1 MQQPILIEIVF
12 SLTRPGSHEWC
23 LSLINTGEIAY
34 LRYPICSGQVV
45 SSINNCYIQR
55 VKTVQSIQVEA
66 QSGRNLEV
74 ARQYFGG
81 NAARLWILAL
91 SITALSL
98 LLAIPASRII
108 LPALDLDGAGSFFPS
123 VADIYWRNP
132 VASPLY
138 LLAILIPLVPLP
150 VPPAAAV
157 DAPAGQAPALAPRL
171 AAMLLSLPPIVVYC
185 ICEAYVLAT
194 PMYTSVHTE
203 YRLRTELI
211 PWAIFYLACAIFL
224 LQRFWQPG
232 RRPTASWIAAY
243 ASWAVSF
250 LLLKNCTWDI
260 HYDVFQRLYF
270 PHRDYLVFLVGFL
283 PLLAIRYAGRLA
295 LPVYIFF
302 CLNPL
307 FFAFVYGHFS
317 STGQASR
324 FAIMWERLG
333 WIVLGTEGTSIG
345 HFVDLIQ

>member
-1 MQQPILIEIVF
+1 M
-12 SLTRPGSHEWC
+12 SR
-23 LSLINTGEIAY
+23 IN
-34 LRYPICSGQVV
+34 S
-45 SSINNCYIQR
+45 CYIQS
-55 VKTVQSIQVEA
+55 VKTVQSSQVDIKTEKF
-66 QSGRNLEV
+66 SYV
-74 ARQYFGG
+74 AWRYFDLHVT
-81 NAARLWILAL
+81 RLWILAL
-91 SITALSL
+91 SITAAAL

-123 VADIYWRNP
+123 VSEIYWRNP

-138 LLAILIPLVPLP
+138 LLAVFIPLVPLL

-157 DAPAGQAPALAPRL
+157 DTPAGHAPAIAPRL
-171 AAMLLSLPPIVVYC
+171 AAMLLSMPPIVVYC
-185 ICEAYVLAT
+185 IYEAHVLAT
-194 PMYTSVHTE
+194 PMYTSVYTE

-232 RRPTASWIAAY
+232 RRPTAGWIAAY
-243 ASWAVSF
+243 ASWTVSF

-260 HYDVFQRLYF
+260 HYDVFQLLYF

-317 STGQASR
+317 STEQASR

-345 HFVDLIQ
+345 HFADLIQ